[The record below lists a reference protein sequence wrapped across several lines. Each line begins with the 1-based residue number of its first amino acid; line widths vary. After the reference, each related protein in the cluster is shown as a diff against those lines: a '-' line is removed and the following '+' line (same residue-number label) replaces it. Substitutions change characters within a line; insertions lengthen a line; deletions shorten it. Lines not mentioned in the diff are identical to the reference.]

1 MRFVGRLLRK
11 LAALI
16 GESLP
21 VPADQ
26 AEARDSEEL
35 NEDGLGDEEREQ
47 RTRLRLKMLEKETRG
62 GFR

>member
-1 MRFVGRLLRK
+1 MGFVGRVLRK
-11 LAALI
+11 LAAVI

-26 AEARDSEEL
+26 AEARESEER
-35 NEDGLGDEEREQ
+35 NEDGLSDEEREQ
-47 RTRLRLKMLEKETRG
+47 RTRLRLKALEKETRG